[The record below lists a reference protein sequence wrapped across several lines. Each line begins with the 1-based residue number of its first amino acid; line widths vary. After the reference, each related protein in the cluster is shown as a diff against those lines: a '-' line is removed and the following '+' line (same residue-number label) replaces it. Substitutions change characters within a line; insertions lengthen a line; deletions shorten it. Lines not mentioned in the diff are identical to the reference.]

1 MQAIFQVASFQ
12 NGLPLIRTGKERAG
26 RQISRFF
33 RIRFV
38 LDVAAQLLQRLLQL
52 GLKIGLFGFVQ
63 LFQRGGRQQCSLLD
77 ARRGQMPHSIE
88 QRRDD
93 GVVAGRTLYDAN
105 SVDAVGGSRHF
116 VAQFDASQAVEGEVR
131 CAVGTLHGRADEADA
146 RHRLGGFVGR
156 RGTPAGDRKHPA
168 SFEHIGQHFA
178 VSRLKDVKRE
188 RFAGK
193 KDGVGQRHDGYFVGQ
208 FHREQSRATF
218 RGYKRQMRTC
228 QNQGHVCIMPDLMK
242 TPLVIFAIVLLALA
256 AIWLKLTLDK
266 ETVAAAVKQEEQTVE
281 ISRLGNS
288 LQKAE
293 NQLGELTTVNDALKG
308 SIVKLE
314 KDVNVNSNKFH
325 KASMDLTLE
334 RNKLASKSAELD
346 KTTTELSK
354 TKAQLTAT
362 TQRAVT
368 AEREI
373 VMAKQEISKRDQK
386 ITLLQTEAGNLT
398 EQIGELQG
406 NIQKLSQDIQTK
418 EKELAD
424 SMGDREFLITEL
436 KRLQQE
442 KAELEKQL
450 NDLAF
455 LREQVKDLKQQLSV
469 KRRLELI
476 RKGIFGGGPPK
487 RGGQRL
493 WDKDFAPITRSEPKS
508 FSLEVE
514 VTRDGEVKV
523 APPKPPSR

>member
-1 MQAIFQVASFQ
+1 
-12 NGLPLIRTGKERAG
+12 
-26 RQISRFF
+26 
-33 RIRFV
+33 
-38 LDVAAQLLQRLLQL
+38 
-52 GLKIGLFGFVQ
+52 
-63 LFQRGGRQQCSLLD
+63 
-77 ARRGQMPHSIE
+77 
-88 QRRDD
+88 
-93 GVVAGRTLYDAN
+93 
-105 SVDAVGGSRHF
+105 
-116 VAQFDASQAVEGEVR
+116 
-131 CAVGTLHGRADEADA
+131 
-146 RHRLGGFVGR
+146 
-156 RGTPAGDRKHPA
+156 
-168 SFEHIGQHFA
+168 
-178 VSRLKDVKRE
+178 
-188 RFAGK
+188 
-193 KDGVGQRHDGYFVGQ
+193 
-208 FHREQSRATF
+208 
-218 RGYKRQMRTC
+218 
-228 QNQGHVCIMPDLMK
+228 MPDLMK
-242 TPLVIFAIVLLALA
+242 TPLVILAIVLLALA

-493 WDKDFAPITRSEPKS
+493 RDKDFAPITRSEPKS